1 MLSSWSFFDA
11 GEKRCSDEIR
21 YMDCVLFTL
30 VCHWGEQYIK
40 AMLSCGVA
48 LLLCSQ
54 EAQKQEKREIDDV
67 IPKVDAYVNR
77 STGQN
82 DVWL

>member
-1 MLSSWSFFDA
+1 
-11 GEKRCSDEIR
+11 
-21 YMDCVLFTL
+21 MDCVLFTL

-54 EAQKQEKREIDDV
+54 EAQKQQDKSLVLVHICRPYEEGITAIDGAV
-67 IPKVDAYVNR
+67 RN
-77 STGQN
+77 
-82 DVWL
+82 

>member
-1 MLSSWSFFDA
+1 
-11 GEKRCSDEIR
+11 
-21 YMDCVLFTL
+21 MDCVLFTL

-54 EAQKQEKREIDDV
+54 EAQKQQDKSLVLVHICRPYKEGITAIDGAV
-67 IPKVDAYVNR
+67 RN
-77 STGQN
+77 
-82 DVWL
+82 